1 MEFNGF
7 LKVVV
12 DRQGV
17 TDTKIDHEGPLNA
30 ADVRIIAGD
39 LTPVFKGFESEP
51 NDTKYIVTG
60 EATSDEGDTLSI
72 NFNAS
77 KGAML
82 AFAGNVQAGTSDQ
95 SQQNGASTPGTEPL
109 KEGDKPAEIAKEEE
123 IAAKNTEKV
132 NEVTESSETKVEE
145 ENKETQ
151 SENQEQ

>member
-17 TDTKIDHEGPLNA
+17 IDTKIDHEGPLNA

-39 LTPVFKGFESEP
+39 LTPVFQGFESEP
-51 NDTKYIVTG
+51 ENTKYIVTG
-60 EATSDEGDTLSI
+60 EATSDQGDVLSI

-77 KGAML
+77 KGSML
-82 AFAGNVQAGTSDQ
+82 AFFGNMQAGTSDQ
-95 SQQNGASTPGTEPL
+95 SKQGDVPTAQTTESL
-109 KEGDKPAEIAKEEE
+109 KESEKQEIATE
-123 IAAKNTEKV
+123 NTEKV
-132 NEVTESSETKVEE
+132 NEITEFSETKVEE

-151 SENQEQ
+151 AGNLEQ